1 MDDRRHNPGRHNP
14 ALSGGDEAP
23 LRAVVDEAAA
33 TVRDDRAQFRLAL
46 VYPVVIGLLA
56 ILGTLW
62 TTSTNVWLI
71 RNLEGSFQEPPI
83 TAAAGEWPRITP
95 GQGML
100 MAGGI
105 AIAVAL
111 AAWIARVGRSLGSH
125 VGQAARCDVLAQL
138 AGSDLVPADRDRM
151 ASELM
156 QGIDP
161 PLHTNGGPLVALVE
175 SEPDIDRRAATLR
188 ATAAFYRGLDD
199 RQRRRA
205 RRLVPIV
212 GCLIAGLAV
221 LLYGVALFRPMTRLF
236 ESLAEVHEPI
246 GRGGGR

>member
-1 MDDRRHNPGRHNP
+1 MDNRRHNPGRHNP
-14 ALSGGDEAP
+14 VLSGGDEAL

-33 TVRDDRAQFRLAL
+33 TVREDQVRFRLTL
-46 VYPVVIGLLA
+46 VYPVVIVLLA

-62 TTSTNVWLI
+62 TTTTNDWLI
-71 RNLEGSFQEPPI
+71 RNLAGSFHEPPI

-105 AIAVAL
+105 AVAVAL
-111 AAWIARVGRSLGSH
+111 AAWIARLGRLVGCH
-125 VGQAARCDVLAQL
+125 AGQAARCDLLAEL
-138 AGSDLVPADRDRM
+138 AGSDLVPADRDRL

-156 QGIDP
+156 QGIEP
-161 PLHTNGGPLVALVE
+161 PLHPAGGPLIALVE

-199 RQRRRA
+199 RRRRRA

>member
-1 MDDRRHNPGRHNP
+1 MDNRRHNPESRHHSI
-14 ALSGGDEAP
+14 SGSDEAL

-33 TVRDDRAQFRLAL
+33 TVRDDRVRFRLAL
-46 VYPVVIGLLA
+46 VYPIVIVLLA

-62 TTSTNVWLI
+62 TTTTNDWLI
-71 RNLEGSFQEPPI
+71 RNLAGSFQEPPI

-95 GQGML
+95 DQGML

-105 AIAVAL
+105 GVAVAL
-111 AAWIARVGRSLGSH
+111 AAWIVGLGRSVGSH
-125 VGQAARCDVLAQL
+125 AGQAARCDVLAEL
-138 AGSDLVPADRDRM
+138 AGKNVVPADRDRL

-161 PLHTNGGPLVALVE
+161 PLHTAGGPLVALVE
-175 SEPDIDRRAATLR
+175 SEPDIDRRTATLR

>member
-1 MDDRRHNPGRHNP
+1 MEDRRHNPGPNDP
-14 ALSGGDEAP
+14 ALSEGDEVL

-33 TVRDDRAQFRLAL
+33 TVRDDRTRFRLAL

-56 ILGTLW
+56 MLGTLW
-62 TTSTNVWLI
+62 TTATNDRLI
-71 RNLEGSFQEPPI
+71 SNLEGSFQEPPI
-83 TAAAGEWPRITP
+83 TAAAGEWPRCTP
-95 GQGML
+95 GQGLL

-105 AIAVAL
+105 AVAVAL
-111 AAWIARVGRSLGSH
+111 AAWIARLGRSVGGH
-125 VGQAARCDVLAQL
+125 AGQAARCDVLAQL
-138 AGSDLVPADRDRM
+138 AGSDLVPADRDRI
-151 ASELM
+151 ATELM
-156 QGIDP
+156 QGIEP
-161 PLHTNGGPLVALVE
+161 PLHTAGGPLVALVE

-205 RRLVPIV
+205 RRLVPVV

-236 ESLAEVHEPI
+236 GSLAEVHEPI

>member
-14 ALSGGDEAP
+14 ALSGGDEAL
-23 LRAVVDEAAA
+23 LRVVVDEAVA
-33 TVRDDRAQFRLAL
+33 TVRDDRSRFRLML
-46 VYPVVIGLLA
+46 VYPVVIGMLA
-56 ILGTLW
+56 SGGTLW
-62 TTSTNVWLI
+62 TTATNDWLI
-71 RNLEGSFQEPPI
+71 RNLEGSFHEPPI
-83 TAAAGEWPRITP
+83 TAAAGEWPRITL

-100 MAGGI
+100 IAGGI
-105 AIAVAL
+105 AVAAAL
-111 AAWIARVGRSLGSH
+111 AAWIVGLGRSVGCH
-125 VGQAARCDVLAQL
+125 AGQAARCDVLAEL
-138 AGSDLVPADRDRM
+138 AGSDVVQADRDRL

-161 PLHTNGGPLVALVE
+161 PRHTAGGPLIALVE

-205 RRLVPIV
+205 RRLVPII

>member
-1 MDDRRHNPGRHNP
+1 
-14 ALSGGDEAP
+14 
-23 LRAVVDEAAA
+23 VVDEAAA
-33 TVRDDRAQFRLAL
+33 TVREDQVRFRLTL
-46 VYPVVIGLLA
+46 VYPVVIVLLA

-62 TTSTNVWLI
+62 TTTTNDWLI
-71 RNLEGSFQEPPI
+71 RNLAGSFHEPPI

-105 AIAVAL
+105 AVAVAL
-111 AAWIARVGRSLGSH
+111 AAWIARLGRLVGCH
-125 VGQAARCDVLAQL
+125 AGQAARCDLLAEL
-138 AGSDLVPADRDRM
+138 AGSDLVPADRDRL

-156 QGIDP
+156 QGIEP
-161 PLHTNGGPLVALVE
+161 PLHTAGGPLIALVE

-199 RQRRRA
+199 RRRRRA